1 MAIAVPLPRERYA
14 THVPRASGAG
24 YAPTHAWR
32 EGGMRQRKVIYAVL
46 IGLAVAAAACAS
58 NLRVRTDYD
67 PSANFKKYRTFSIRE
82 GNSTGNPVMDQRIKE
97 QIVTALRAKG
107 LDEVRAENADLIV
120 TAHTATRTAR
130 SYETFYD
137 TWPGW
142 RWRWGEPTVVVNEFP
157 VGTLVVDMF
166 DNQAKT
172 AIWHGYASEVLSD
185 KPSENAQKVDQAV
198 QKLIDKYPA

>member
-1 MAIAVPLPRERYA
+1 
-14 THVPRASGAG
+14 
-24 YAPTHAWR
+24 
-32 EGGMRQRKVIYAVL
+32 MRQRKVIYSML
-46 IGLAVAAAACAS
+46 IGIGVAAACAS
-58 NLRVRTDYD
+58 NLRVRSDYD
-67 PSANFKKYRTFSIRE
+67 PSANFKKYRTFAIRE

-97 QIVTALRAKG
+97 EITTALRAKG
-107 LDEVRAENADLIV
+107 LDAVRPDNADLIV

-130 SYETFYD
+130 TYETFYD

-142 RWRWGEPTVVVNEFP
+142 RWRWAQRPTVVVSEFP

-172 AIWHGYASEVLSD
+172 AIWHGYASDVLSD
-185 KPSENAQKVDQAV
+185 KPSENAEKVDRAV

>member
-14 THVPRASGAG
+14 THVPHASGAG
-24 YAPTHAWR
+24 YAPTHVRR

-107 LDEVRAENADLIV
+107 LDEVRAE
-120 TAHTATRTAR
+120 TRR
-130 SYETFYD
+130 STTRGPD
-137 TWPGW
+137 GGGDGVSRPW
-142 RWRWGEPTVVVNEFP
+142 
-157 VGTLVVDMF
+157 
-166 DNQAKT
+166 
-172 AIWHGYASEVLSD
+172 S
-185 KPSENAQKVDQAV
+185 
-198 QKLIDKYPA
+198 